1 MPDIMRDF
9 ACHACRAADGAQ
21 SPAEELEV
29 ALDAMFS
36 MQAPFHRRYH
46 LFSAMQRRVG
56 GQGMVQFA
64 SIFHTQEQVCSCSRL
79 PVHASPTLVPESP
92 AMQLPLFC
100 VLVWNVPKSPAHR
113 KACTVSSHGPLDA
126 CSGSSTRRDACVAV
140 SFSRACPPRFSL
152 QFELQVQWKHLHVHL
167 SGACV

>member
-79 PVHASPTLVPESP
+79 PVHLRHTCPKHPPCSCRYSVFWYGMCPKLLHTERLAPYPHMGLLMHVLGPAQDGSMRCCFVQQGLPTT
-92 AMQLPLFC
+92 
-100 VLVWNVPKSPAHR
+100 VL
-113 KACTVSSHGPLDA
+113 T
-126 CSGSSTRRDACVAV
+126 AV
-140 SFSRACPPRFSL
+140 
-152 QFELQVQWKHLHVHL
+152 
-167 SGACV
+167 